1 LPRTPAT
8 GTAAEPN
15 SLRRSGAGGPGGATV
30 APSGSIRPE
39 YLDHLRVERGLSP
52 STIEGYGRDIARL
65 EAFAAARK
73 KGLLDVAQADVS
85 AFIASQRDD
94 GLSARTVARAVHAL
108 RGLFRFAV
116 REGRLVVDP
125 MENIRAPRA
134 FHALPRCL
142 STSQVE
148 ALLAAPDVGT
158 AIGVRDRAILE
169 VLYATGLRVSEL
181 IGLRPADV
189 DLDVGLLTA
198 FGKGR
203 KERLVP
209 LGSEACDWVRRYLA
223 TVRGSLG
230 GGRGAS
236 AKTLFVSA
244 RGGPLSA
251 MGLWGIVRRHA
262 VTAGVQETLTPHVLR
277 HSFATHLL
285 ENGADLRALQAMLGH
300 ADISTTQIYTHIS
313 RERLRKVYDQFHPRA

>member
-1 LPRTPAT
+1 VPAPAVT
-8 GTAAEPN
+8 ADIAGT
-15 SLRRSGAGGPGGATV
+15 
-30 APSGSIRPE
+30 
-39 YLDHLRVERGLSP
+39 YLDHLRVERGLSA
-52 STIEGYGRDIARL
+52 STIDGYGRDIARL
-65 EAFAAARK
+65 AAFAAARGK
-73 KGLLDVAQADVS
+73 RLLDVAQADVS
-85 AFIASQRDD
+85 AFIAAQRDD
-94 GLSARTVARAVHAL
+94 GLSARTVARTVHAL

-116 REGRLVVDP
+116 REGRLAADP

-148 ALLAAPDVGT
+148 ALLAAPDVKT
-158 AIGVRDRAILE
+158 PIGVRDRAILE

-198 FGKGR
+198 LGKGR

-209 LGSEACDWVRRYLA
+209 LGSEACAWVKRYA
-223 TVRGSLG
+223 AQVRPSLG
-230 GGRGAS
+230 GGRGA
-236 AKTLFVSA
+236 AAGTLFVSA
-244 RGGPLSA
+244 RGGKLSA
-251 MGLWGIVRRHA
+251 TGLWGIVRRHA
-262 VTAGVQETLTPHVLR
+262 VAAGVQDTLTPHVLR

>member
-1 LPRTPAT
+1 MAPLD
-8 GTAAEPN
+8 
-15 SLRRSGAGGPGGATV
+15 V
-30 APSGSIRPE
+30 AVDQQ

-52 STIEGYGRDIARL
+52 NTLEAYGRDVARL
-65 EAFAAARK
+65 VAFAAAQHR
-73 KGLLDVAQADVS
+73 GVLDLTHADIS
-85 AFIASQRDD
+85 RFIGELRDG
-94 GLSARTVARAVHAL
+94 GLSARTVARAVHGL

-116 REGRLVVDP
+116 REGHLVSDP

-134 FHALPRCL
+134 FNALPRCL
-142 STSQVE
+142 SMSQVE
-148 ALLAAPDVGT
+148 ALLDAPDV
-158 AIGVRDRAILE
+158 ASPLGVRDRAILE

-181 IGLRPADV
+181 IGLRPGDV
-189 DLDVGLLTA
+189 DLDVGLLKCL
-198 FGKGR
+198 GKGR

-209 LGSEACDWVRRYLA
+209 LGSTACTWVRRYLLE
-223 TVRGSLG
+223 VRGTL
-230 GGRGAS
+230 GRGLA
-236 AKTLFVSA
+236 TPPLFVSN
-244 RGGPLSA
+244 RGGRLSR

-262 VTAGVQETLTPHVLR
+262 VTAGVQATLTPHVLR

>member
-1 LPRTPAT
+1 M
-8 GTAAEPN
+8 
-15 SLRRSGAGGPGGATV
+15 
-30 APSGSIRPE
+30 APHAVGSVDQQ

-52 STIEGYGRDIARL
+52 NTLEAYGRDVARL
-65 EAFAAARK
+65 GAFAAAQHRA
-73 KGLLDVAQADVS
+73 LLDLAQADIS
-85 AFIASQRDD
+85 RFIGQLRDE
-94 GLSARTVARAVHAL
+94 GLSARSVARAVHAL

-116 REGRLVVDP
+116 REGHLVADP
-125 MENIRAPRA
+125 MENIKAPRA
-134 FHALPRCL
+134 FNALPRCL
-142 STSQVE
+142 SMTQVE
-148 ALLAAPDVGT
+148 ALLDAPDVT
-158 AIGVRDRAILE
+158 KPLGVRDRAILE

-181 IGLRPADV
+181 IGLRPGDV
-189 DLDVGLLTA
+189 DLEVGLLTC

-209 LGSEACDWVRRYLA
+209 LGSTACVWVRRYMDEVHDGLG
-223 TVRGSLG
+223 RGR
-230 GGRGAS
+230 GRGA
-236 AKTLFVSA
+236 AILFLNN
-244 RGGPLSA
+244 RGGRLSR

-262 VTAGVQETLTPHVLR
+262 VTAGVQATLTPHVLR

>member
-1 LPRTPAT
+1 MARQAV
-8 GTAAEPN
+8 G
-15 SLRRSGAGGPGGATV
+15 SG
-30 APSGSIRPE
+30 IDQQ

-52 STIEGYGRDIARL
+52 NTLEAYGRDVARL
-65 EAFAAARK
+65 GAFAAAQRR
-73 KGLLDVAQADVS
+73 GLLDLAQADIS
-85 AFIASQRDD
+85 RFIGELRDE
-94 GLSARTVARAVHAL
+94 GLSARSVARAVHAL

-116 REGRLVVDP
+116 REGRLVADP
-125 MENIRAPRA
+125 MENIKAPRA
-134 FHALPRCL
+134 FNALPRCL
-142 STSQVE
+142 SMTQVE
-148 ALLAAPDVGT
+148 SLLDAPDVATPLG
-158 AIGVRDRAILE
+158 IRDRAILE

-181 IGLRPADV
+181 IGLHPGDV
-189 DLDVGLLTA
+189 DLEVGLLTC

-209 LGSEACDWVRRYLA
+209 LGSTACVWVRRYMDE
-223 TVRGSLG
+223 VRGGLGRGRGGAASLLFLNNR
-230 GGRGAS
+230 GGR
-236 AKTLFVSA
+236 
-244 RGGPLSA
+244 LSR

-262 VTAGVQETLTPHVLR
+262 VTAGVQSTLTPHVLR